1 MTERF
6 LLPFRDRADAGR
18 RLAAALSS
26 YRQED
31 CIVLALPRGG
41 VPVADQV
48 AQALAAPLDLL
59 LVRKIGAPWHP
70 ELALGAVVDGGAPVV
85 VRNDEVLRASG
96 VGEREFQAI
105 CAAELREIERRRR
118 LYLQGTEPFDTE
130 GHVVIVIDDGIATG
144 ATIRAALRAVRKRD
158 PKKLILAVPVA
169 PRETIAE
176 LRAEA
181 DEIVCLAMPDPFRAV
196 GYFYDD
202 FEQVSDAEVIATMAR
217 YHPELSR
224 RYEGTGL

>member
-85 VRNDEVLRASG
+85 VRNDEVLRASS

-118 LYLQGTEPFDTE
+118 LYLQGTEALDTQ

-217 YHPELSR
+217 YHPELPR